1 MEDASMRISVPYGSA
16 NIAVEV
22 AERHL
27 TGVFGPKRVA
37 AGDESAAL
45 TRALSAPSGPVGL
58 REFLSGGPVVVL
70 VNDHTRMTPTAKVL
84 AHLGAALA
92 DGDPAFVVATGMHRA
107 PTEDELRRILGASY
121 DRHRPRT
128 FVHDARDAAQMVH
141 VGTTSRGTAVGLN
154 RRVVEAER
162 VLVIGSV
169 EPHYFAGFT
178 GGRKS
183 IVPGVAA
190 YETVEQNHALAM
202 SPASRALA
210 LGGNPVHEDMAE
222 AAALLKRH
230 SIFAIMTVLDH
241 ENRIHFATA
250 GDLERSFSDAARVAE
265 RLNSVAVP
273 GRADIV
279 VAVAS
284 PPLDIDLYQSQKA
297 IEHGKLALADGG
309 VLILVS
315 ECREGVGPPAFVEI
329 LHAIRRGGEAGRTA
343 SGALT
348 LGRHKAA
355 GLVELMARAELWTVT
370 GLPPGVLEGIGAR
383 PFESLQAALDAA
395 CARKPNARALVLMAA
410 STTVPVV
417 G

>member
-1 MEDASMRISVPYGSA
+1 MRINVPYGFA
-16 NIAVEV
+16 HTQVEV
-22 AERHL
+22 AESRL
-27 TGVFGPKRVA
+27 AGVFGPKRVA

-45 TRALSAPSGPVGL
+45 ARALGAPSGQVGL
-58 REFLSGGPVVVL
+58 SEFLSGGAVVVL
-70 VNDHTRMTPTAKVL
+70 VNDHTRMTPTAKIL
-84 AHLGAALA
+84 THLGAALV
-92 DGDPAFVVATGMHRA
+92 DGDPTIVVATGIHRA

-121 DRHRPRT
+121 DRYRPRT
-128 FVHDARDAAQMVH
+128 FIHDARDEAQLVH
-141 VGTTSRGTAVGLN
+141 VGTTSRGTRVGLN
-154 RRVVEAER
+154 RRVVEADR

-190 YETVEQNHALAM
+190 HETVEQNHALAM
-202 SPASRALA
+202 SPGSRALA
-210 LGGNPVHEDMAE
+210 LDGNPVHEDMAE
-222 AAALLKRH
+222 ARELLTH
-230 SIFAIMTVLDH
+230 PSIFAIMTVLDH

-284 PPLDIDLYQSQKA
+284 PPLDMDLYQSQKA

-309 VLILVS
+309 VLILMS
-315 ECREGVGPPAFVEI
+315 ECREGIGPPAFVEI
-329 LHAIRRGGEAGRTA
+329 MYALRDGRAPGQPACGGH
-343 SGALT
+343 L

-355 GLVELMARAELWTVT
+355 GLVELMRRAELWAVT
-370 GLPPGVLEGIGAR
+370 SLPPEVLAGIGAR
-383 PFESLQAALDAA
+383 PFGSLQAALDAA
-395 CARKPNARALVLMAA
+395 LERRPGARVLFLMAA
-410 STTVPVV
+410 STTVPIP